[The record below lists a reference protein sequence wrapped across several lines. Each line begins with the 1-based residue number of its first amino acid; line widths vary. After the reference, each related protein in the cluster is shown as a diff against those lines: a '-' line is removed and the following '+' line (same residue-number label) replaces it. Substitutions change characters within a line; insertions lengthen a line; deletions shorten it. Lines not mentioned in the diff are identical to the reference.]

1 MAENNN
7 LQFLEMRPGD
17 SIRQPFVK
25 GRNIWAEV
33 LYRLT
38 VGEDPRTP
46 EEVAE
51 DYEVPL
57 GAVLESIDYCVRNEA
72 YLNQE
77 REKQK
82 ARIRE
87 FEKKYPPVLPPD
99 YVPES

>member
-1 MAENNN
+1 MAENNSF
-7 LQFLEMRPGD
+7 QYLEMRPGD

-33 LYRLT
+33 LYRDT

-57 GAVLESIDYCVRNEA
+57 GAVLESIDYCVRNED

-77 REKQK
+77 REIQ
-82 ARIRE
+82 REYDRE
-87 FEKKYPPVLPPD
+87 FEKKFPPLLPSDYRPD
-99 YVPES
+99 S